1 MTQAMT
7 FQSKTRT
14 NANHQRGLTLIEM
27 LLVLL
32 VAGGIFVIVFGYFKE
47 ANNQTQVQ
55 TAASEL
61 ALMSKK
67 AQKIF
72 GSQGSYAGATAGV
85 LINLGIPSTKWIAG
99 SNIRD
104 PWGSNITVASS
115 GTGNATLR
123 FTYAAVPTEVC
134 PSFITTAEGS
144 FQRVAVGTTVIKNT
158 SAGTTLS
165 AVTLGTACA
174 GTGTKSISFDIPL

>member
-1 MTQAMT
+1 MTQTMT
-7 FQSKTRT
+7 FQSKTRLK
-14 NANHQRGLTLIEM
+14 ANHQRGMTLIEL

-67 AQKIF
+67 AQKVF
-72 GSQGSYAGATAGV
+72 SSQGSYDGATAAV
-85 LINLGIPSTKWIAG
+85 LINLGIPSKKWISG

-104 PWGSNITVASS
+104 PWGNNITVASA
-115 GTGNATLR
+115 GTNNAILR
-123 FTYAAVPTEVC
+123 FTYAGVPSDVC
-134 PSFITTAEGS
+134 SSFVTTTEGS
-144 FQRVAVGTTVIKNT
+144 FQRVAVGSTVIKNT
-158 SAGTTLS
+158 GTGTTLS

-174 GTGTKSISFDIPL
+174 GTSAKSVYLDMPL